1 MPLPFQ
7 QPVMG
12 LKSPTT
18 TNLDEQREDHR
29 DDAQTYHARRSAHLD
44 LNLAVTKDETD
55 GDDYYPNVKEEV
67 ETYQADMDIIGGE
80 QHKSFL
86 LTTSP
91 RHVESTS
98 HLQRSRSVSPPSRLS
113 PSHGGGLFSLGR
125 GQVGSSVDQHIDS
138 SARISVRSPSP
149 VRHRSPSPAKTP
161 LQSDSDLRQYSL
173 SPGKVLPMLPS
184 SSRHPVT
191 SPGRTVLQSPP
202 LKRRRSPSSGHTSPS
217 PFCGRHELTSPDPMA
232 SPSPVRLISP
242 SPRRTQQRS
251 PSPAKYRSPSPGR
264 ACQKSP
270 SPLQYRLSSPGRTHK
285 TSLSPVKQRS
295 HFSRNDGSPSPAR
308 HGDPSARRYSPQHV
322 KQRDI
327 STSPRRHSPEDV
339 KQRKRSPS
347 PGRQSHRDVQER
359 DILPP
364 RRYSSQ
370 DVKQRDESPSQKRYS
385 PQDVKQT
392 DVSPSQRRYSPQDIK
407 GRDGSPQIRYSTRD
421 VKQRDRSPSFRRYS
435 PRDVKQRDR
444 SFSPLRQRS
453 PRRYRSPPPR
463 GKYSPEGIRQRR
475 DRSLS
480 RSPMRRKDGYGRS
493 GRGYRARSRSPM
505 PRNHYQRSP
514 RARYSPRRR
523 TSPMEYRSRRHSP
536 RRRPWSP
543 PPNRNTGL
551 GKPGNNLFI
560 AGFSF
565 VTTERDLEKKFSR
578 FGRVTDVR
586 IVRDKLTGDS
596 RGFGF
601 LSLEKDEDAD
611 EAIRA
616 LDQTQWNGRIVL
628 VEKSKTPAR

>member
-1 MPLPFQ
+1 MQLPFQ
-7 QPVMG
+7 QPVMA

-18 TNLDEQREDHR
+18 RNLDEQTEEHR

-44 LNLAVTKDETD
+44 LNLAVTRDETD

-67 ETYQADMDIIGGE
+67 QPYQIDMDMNGGE
-80 QHKSFL
+80 QHKSSL
-86 LTTSP
+86 LTTSS

-98 HLQRSRSVSPPSRLS
+98 QLRRSRSVSPPSRLS
-113 PSHGGGLFSLGR
+113 PSHGRELFSLGR
-125 GQVGSSVDQHIDS
+125 GQVGSSFDQHIDS
-138 SARISVRSPSP
+138 SGIISARSPSP

-173 SPGKVLPMLPS
+173 SPGRVPPMSPS
-184 SSRHPVT
+184 SARHPVT
-191 SPGRTVLQSPP
+191 SPGRTMSGSPP
-202 LKRRRSPSSGHTSPS
+202 PKRHRSPSSGQTPPS

-232 SPSPVRLISP
+232 SPSPVRLMSP

-251 PSPAKYRSPSPGR
+251 LSPANYRSPSPGR

-285 TSLSPVKQRS
+285 MSLSPVKQRS
-295 HFSRNDGSPSPAR
+295 HFSRKDRSPSPAR
-308 HGDPSARRYSPQHV
+308 HSSPSPRRYSRDV
-322 KQRDI
+322 KQRDR
-327 STSPRRHSPEDV
+327 STSPGRHSPQDV
-339 KQRKRSPS
+339 KQRKLSPS
-347 PGRQSHRDVQER
+347 PRRQSPRDVQER
-359 DILPP
+359 DMLPP
-364 RRYSSQ
+364 RRYSPQ
-370 DVKQRDESPSQKRYS
+370 DVKQRDESPSQNRYS
-385 PQDVKQT
+385 PRDVKQR
-392 DVSPSQRRYSPQDIK
+392 DVSPQDIK
-407 GRDGSPQIRYSTRD
+407 GRDGTPQRRYSPRD
-421 VKQRDRSPSFRRYS
+421 VKQRDRSPSSRRYS
-435 PRDVKQRDR
+435 PRDVKRDR

-463 GKYSPEGIRQRR
+463 GKYSPEDIRQRR

-493 GRGYRARSRSPM
+493 GRGYQTQSRSPM
-505 PRNHYQRSP
+505 PRNHYRRSP

-523 TSPMEYRSRRHSP
+523 TPPMEYRSRRHSP

-543 PPNRNTGL
+543 PPNRNTGI

-578 FGRVTDVR
+578 FGRVNDVR

-601 LSLEKDEDAD
+601 LSLERDEDAD
-611 EAIRA
+611 AAIRA

-628 VEKSKTPAR
+628 VEKSKTSAR